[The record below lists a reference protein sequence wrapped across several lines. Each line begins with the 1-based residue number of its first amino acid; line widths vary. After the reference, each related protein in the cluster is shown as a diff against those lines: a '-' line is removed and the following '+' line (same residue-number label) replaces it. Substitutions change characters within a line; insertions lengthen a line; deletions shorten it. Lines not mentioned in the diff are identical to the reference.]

1 MILRFKAHY
10 SIILYAFFCTFT
22 MFVASHFLDIPPLI
36 GNWEVKAWSILE
48 LNLQDNYYPPGAAIA
63 IMPFLWA
70 GPDVLPA
77 IYFYYFFSAV
87 LYFLICKIIPS
98 KRLRITALFG
108 LPANSYLTWLCLS
121 SADQVIELFALLL
134 FVFSALSKRFKLAV
148 FSGFFLCFTRPA
160 YWVAYIIMIYLL
172 AKASGT
178 NFSRY
183 RLIMRKISAIL
194 VLLCVLFL
202 NKVIFNSINLATSSS
217 DTFFYSHQ
225 KYHYLSLPKFD
236 MDVFLENG
244 PSTDA
249 LLVAAKTESFEYI
262 NNKKIRAALVSIKE
276 NPQRFIFSQIQKVD
290 SYFFPIQKIP
300 NLPGKYQLSQDEKSI
315 VIGNERLSWSITIGH
330 LLFALYRLVWM
341 LLFSATLSWLAMLI
355 YMKVALTPPEKLLL
369 IPFITGIVPGF
380 IFYVETRFKICSE
393 LVAFPLFMYTIANFQ
408 NLARNLHAVV
418 NRVRKIKHV

>member
-1 MILRFKAHY
+1 
-10 SIILYAFFCTFT
+10 
-22 MFVASHFLDIPPLI
+22 MFIASHFVDIPPLI
-36 GNWEVKAWSILE
+36 GNWEAKAWSILK
-48 LNLQDNYYPPGAAIA
+48 LDLHDNYYPPGASIA
-63 IMPFLWA
+63 IIPFLWA
-70 GPDVLPA
+70 GPDFSPA
-77 IYFYYFFSAV
+77 IYFYYFLSAI
-87 LYFLICKIIPS
+87 LYFFICKIIPS

-108 LPANSYLTWLCLS
+108 LPTNSYLTWLCLS
-121 SADQVIELFALLL
+121 SADLVIELFALLL
-134 FVFSALSKRFKLAV
+134 FVFSALSRRFQLAV

-160 YWVAYIIMIYLL
+160 YWVPYIIIVYLL
-172 AKASGT
+172 ASASGS

-183 RLIMRKISAIL
+183 RLVMRKTSAIL
-194 VLLCVLFL
+194 VLLCVLLF

-249 LLVAAKTESFEYI
+249 VVVAAKTESFEYI

-315 VIGNERLSWSITIGH
+315 TIGDERLSWSITIGH
-330 LLFALYRLVWM
+330 MLFALYRLVWM

-355 YMKVALTPPEKLLL
+355 YMKVPLALPEKLLL
-369 IPFITGIVPGF
+369 IPFFTGIVPGF

-393 LVAFPLFMYTIANFQ
+393 LVAIPLFMYTLANFQ
-408 NLARNLHAVV
+408 NLAMRLQAAVKHS
-418 NRVRKIKHV
+418 RKI